1 LSAHGGKKNLTNGH
15 FCGLIPLTSKTI
27 EAGVTL
33 QAHPQR
39 VPGAGKGTKSG
50 AANGP
55 LRAGGKGKPE
65 YPLTRCLRY
74 GATGVLASGKVAV
87 LRQSRWYRG
96 SWIRPWQFFAKDFL
110 FSGGK
115 NYEAEQCGF

>member
-1 LSAHGGKKNLTNGH
+1 MTNGH

-74 GATGVLASGKVAV
+74 GVAGVLASGKVAV
-87 LRQSRWYRG
+87 
-96 SWIRPWQFFAKDFL
+96 FAASKVVPRIMYL
-110 FSGGK
+110 FVLDSVAVEGAFIFRR
-115 NYEAEQCGF
+115 NRYEAW